1 MDLNRAEQA
10 IRTGQARTKIEECM
24 YEAESGWYIIDGIEW
39 VFDTENDQGQG
50 TNWRTNVKLVRREW
64 PVPSKIKDKSGKT
77 IDKKTANTIV
87 LVDIGMVNLL
97 EWHIMMH

>member
-10 IRTGQARTKIEECM
+10 IRTGQTRTKIEECM

-39 VFDTENDQGQG
+39 VFDIDNDQGQG

-77 IDKKTANTIV
+77 IDKKQQI
-87 LVDIGMVNLL
+87 LLYQQILEMVNLL